1 MDSLTLNVNSVT
13 NPSQIV
19 KFGNMRISVLT
30 SRLIRVERWIYRDE
44 PTQRVWF
51 RNFATPEFTT
61 QKNGTCLSIHTQSC
75 TFEISISGRVTAT
88 LSNGQK
94 LNKKGN
100 LKGTAR
106 TLDNKNGGVALDDG
120 IISRGGLTVFD
131 DSDGLVIE
139 GEKIMPTQMAYDKYY
154 FAFGDDYRGALK
166 AFYALTGEIP
176 LIPKYALGNW
186 WSRYKA
192 YSQQEYIDLM
202 QEFIDREIPINVATV
217 DMDWHWV
224 NVVNKFG
231 KEVRNIHSMSV
242 ADKFFSVILPGWTGY
257 TWNTDLFPDHKA
269 FLNWLKEHGMKV
281 PLNIHPSQ
289 GIRFFEE
296 QYEAVCKKMGV
307 DPETKTPIP
316 FDLSNPK
323 FLEAYFELIHRPL
336 EEEGI
341 DCWWIDWQQGK
352 KCQIKGLDPLW
363 ALNHYHYLDMS
374 RGEKRP
380 LILSRY
386 AKIGSHRY
394 PLGFSGD
401 TIISWKSLDFQPY
414 FTANAANVG
423 YTWWSHD
430 IGGHRSGAKDDELYI
445 RWLQL
450 GVFSP
455 INRLHSTA
463 DEFSGKEPWKNSKY
477 VEELATKY
485 LKLRYKL
492 LPYLY
497 TANYNSHKNGI
508 AICEPLYYTYKE
520 EEAYKHKNEYIFG
533 GKLLCAPITKPRN
546 KVTGLADVEVYLP
559 EKVRYTDIFT
569 GNTYMGGETIRMYRD
584 VDTFPVLAKEGTII
598 PMYKNTNTNDL
609 SLEQPLEIWIYRGTG
624 TYSLYEDDGETT
636 RYQTNEYSISN
647 FAMNITPN
655 GYIFEYKPTVSGE
668 MPIPLRPI
676 TFIFKD
682 IVSANIK
689 VNGAE
694 LTSTDKVVTITIV
707 GACTV
712 ELTNCKYPET
722 KDKTMQKIDVISRYQ
737 MSNFKKTTKFKSVA
751 SNSIIKTVLCKP
763 TDVDKPKQNKKLRMR
778 KSLRGPI
785 EEIDKLL

>member
-1 MDSLTLNVNSVT
+1 MESLELKVNSAT

-30 SRLIRVERWIYRDE
+30 PSLIRVERWVYRDE

-51 RNFATPEFTT
+51 RNFALPEFTT
-61 QKNGTCLSIHTQSC
+61 QKKGAFLSIHTGAC
-75 TFEISISGRVTAT
+75 TFEISISGRVNAT
-88 LSNGQK
+88 LSNGNK
-94 LNKKGN
+94 LSKKGN
-100 LKGTAR
+100 LRGTAR
-106 TLDNKNGGVALDDG
+106 TLDNKNGKVKLDDG
-120 IISRGGLTVFD
+120 IISKGGLAVLD

-139 GEKIMPTQMAYDKYY
+139 GEKIQPSQIAYDKYY
-154 FAFGDDYRGALK
+154 FAYGDDYRGALK

-224 NVVNKFG
+224 DVVRKFG
-231 KEVRNIHSMSV
+231 KQTRKIHSMSV
-242 ADKFFSVILPGWTGY
+242 ADKFFSTVLPGWTGY

-269 FLNWLKEHGMKV
+269 FISWLKEHGFKI
-281 PLNIHPSQ
+281 PLNVHPSQ

-296 QYEAVCKKMGV
+296 QYKAVCEKVGV
-307 DPETKTPIP
+307 DPETKDPVP

-323 FLEAYFELIHRPL
+323 FLEAYFELVHRPM
-336 EEEGI
+336 EEDGI
-341 DCWWIDWQQGK
+341 DCWWIDWQQGR
-352 KCQIKGLDPLW
+352 KCQIRGLDPLW

-414 FTANAANVG
+414 FTANASNVG

-430 IGGHRSGAKDDELYI
+430 IGGHRSGAKNNELYL
-445 RWLQL
+445 RWLQF

-455 INRLHSTA
+455 INRLHSTI
-463 DEFSGKEPWKNSKY
+463 DEFSGKEPWKTTKY
-477 VEELATKY
+477 VEDISSKF
-485 LKLRYKL
+485 LKLRYKM

-497 TANYNSHKNGI
+497 SANYESHKNGI
-508 AICEPLYYTYKE
+508 AICEPLYYSYKE

-533 GKLLCAPITKPRN
+533 GKLLCAPITTPRN
-546 KVTGLADVEVYLP
+546 KITGLAKVSVYLP
-559 EKVRYTDIFT
+559 EKIRYTDIMN
-569 GNTYMGGETIRMYRD
+569 GNSYMGGETVDMYRD
-584 VDTFPVLAKEGTII
+584 LDSFPVLAKEGTII

-609 SLEQPLEIWIYRGTG
+609 SIDQPLEIWIYRGTG
-624 TYSLYEDDGETT
+624 TYSLYEDDGETNK
-636 RYQTNEYSISN
+636 YKDGEYSISN
-647 FAMNITPN
+647 FAINTTAN
-655 GYIFEYKPTVSGE
+655 GYTFEYKPQVSGN
-668 MPIPLRPI
+668 MQIPLRPI
-676 TFIFKD
+676 TFVFKD
-682 IVSANIK
+682 ILSADIK
-689 VNGAE
+689 VNGSE
-694 LTSTDKVVTITIV
+694 LISNDNVVTITVV

-712 ELTNCKYPET
+712 ELTNCKYPEVSKKKQLKVDT
-722 KDKTMQKIDVISRYQ
+722 ISRYEMSNLLKTIKFFSVAKDKTD
-737 MSNFKKTTKFKSVA
+737 
-751 SNSIIKTVLCKP
+751 
-763 TDVDKPKQNKKLRMR
+763 KKLKVR
-778 KSLRGPI
+778 KALRGPL
-785 EEIDKLL
+785 EEIDKLV